1 MIIPTI
7 KLPPLFKLNRFY
19 DLTYFT
25 TTTPLLKEILTFKI
39 VFYRFQFP
47 ILKEKSQSL
56 RISFS
61 LTFIYIVDDHIQ

>member
-25 TTTPLLKEILTFKI
+25 TRTRLLKEILTFKI
-39 VFYRFQFP
+39 VFYRFHF
-47 ILKEKSQSL
+47 LS
-56 RISFS
+56 
-61 LTFIYIVDDHIQ
+61 